1 MGSTRKER
9 RTYLVHTRLGVYNIA
24 IHPKQPKI
32 KRKAF
37 FLIFIYFLHYYIFL
51 LFRKKLI
58 WIKYKIEKF

>member
-1 MGSTRKER
+1 MGSTRTER
-9 RTYLVHTRLGVYNIA
+9 RTYTVHTRLGVYNIA

-58 WIKYKIEKF
+58 